1 MAFDQ
6 RHHDRF
12 PIFAPVSY
20 EVLDRAGFRK
30 GYGTVTN
37 LSVHGWKISGNMGL
51 HAGEVCSMEIRLAS
65 KKWALISTGIVR
77 WTRGEVSGAFGEAG
91 IETLVMTDTATRQ
104 LNEYIQKHRRN
115 G

>member
-1 MAFDQ
+1 MAFNQ

-37 LSVHGWKISGNMGL
+37 LSVRGWKISGNIPL
-51 HAGEVCSMEIRLAS
+51 HAGEVCSMEIRLALR
-65 KKWALISTGIVR
+65 KWASISTGIVR

-91 IETLVMTDTATRQ
+91 IETLVMNDESQKQ
-104 LNEYIQKHRRN
+104 LNAYILERIKML
-115 G
+115 